1 MELRLIEL
9 MTTMLPVTKF
19 DMLEHIQQS
28 VTQAR
33 LFVAL

>member
-1 MELRLIEL
+1 MELQLIEL

-28 VTQAR
+28 VLKTR
-33 LFVAL
+33 LLLF